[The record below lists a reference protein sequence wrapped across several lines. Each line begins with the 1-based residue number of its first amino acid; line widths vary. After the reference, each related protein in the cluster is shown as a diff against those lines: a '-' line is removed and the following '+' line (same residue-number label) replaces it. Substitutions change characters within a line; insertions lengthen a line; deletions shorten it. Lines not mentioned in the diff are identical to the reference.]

1 MFRLPSPSGDSSGNI
16 VMADGME
23 AEFELASAKRLTLS
37 PVACTGTT
45 APLLHKRALDRFS
58 DYYPAGGYKRLFQD
72 LEKMGTAQQVAK
84 RVVALIERLRD
95 RRA

>member
-23 AEFELASAKRLTLS
+23 AEFELASAKRLTLT
-37 PVACTGTT
+37 PVACTGST
-45 APLLHKRALDRFS
+45 AAALHKRVLGRFA

>member
-1 MFRLPSPSGDSSGNI
+1 ML
-16 VMADGME
+16 
-23 AEFELASAKRLTLS
+23 LAVIFA
-37 PVACTGTT
+37 T
-45 APLLHKRALDRFS
+45 AAALHKRVLDRFA

-72 LEKMGTAQQVAK
+72 LEKMRAAQQVAK